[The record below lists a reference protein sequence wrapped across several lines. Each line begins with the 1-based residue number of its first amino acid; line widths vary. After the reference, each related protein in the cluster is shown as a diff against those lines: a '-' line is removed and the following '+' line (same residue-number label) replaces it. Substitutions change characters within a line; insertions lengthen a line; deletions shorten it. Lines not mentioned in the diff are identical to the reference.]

1 MTARGEVMAGVPK
14 TARAAV
20 LVATNQP
27 LEIHDV
33 QVPDKLEH
41 GSILVKTT
49 SATICGSDVHD
60 WLGDRGDLTRLRF
73 PRILGHEMVGRIVQF
88 GEGEPRDSVGAPLE
102 EGDRIIWTHSY
113 CGRCY
118 NCTIEQEIT
127 ICLNQKTYSRS
138 WLPTE
143 YPYLT
148 GGWAEYCYVMPGS
161 GRVKV
166 PDEVPDELA
175 SAAACAFRTVTQGFD
190 RLGELD
196 DRHSIVIQGSGPLG
210 LFSTAIAAKSGPHEV
225 IVIGSPTHRLD
236 IARKWGAT
244 HTINIDEVRDP
255 AQRREMILAWTEG
268 MGPDCVVEV
277 SGAPTAFSEGVD
289 MVRRGGRYV
298 LIGQSSEPA
307 TIIPSQIVRK
317 HVNIIGN
324 ASGSVRHYYRALQF
338 IKNNSR
344 RFSWHDMI
352 SNHYPLE
359 QINEAMEGM
368 RAWKEV
374 KPAITFAD

>member
-1 MTARGEVMAGVPK
+1 MASVPK

-20 LVATNQP
+20 LVALRQP
-27 LEIHDV
+27 LEIRDV
-33 QVPDKLEH
+33 QVPDTLEH
-41 GSILVKTT
+41 GSILVKTAMA
-49 SATICGSDVHD
+49 SVCGSDVHD
-60 WLGDRGDLTRLRF
+60 WIGDGGDPRRFKF

-88 GEGEPRDSVGAPLE
+88 GDGDRRDSVGTPLE
-102 EGDRIIWTHSY
+102 EGDRVIWTHSY

-118 NCTIEQEIT
+118 NCTVEQEIT
-127 ICLNQKTYSRS
+127 ICLNQRTYSRS

-148 GGWAEYCYVMPGS
+148 GGWAEYCYVLPGS

-175 SAAACAFRTVTQGFD
+175 SAAACAFRTVIQGFD
-190 RLGELD
+190 RLGDLD

-210 LFSTAIAAKSGPHEV
+210 LFSTAIAAKSGPHEI
-225 IVIGSPTHRLD
+225 IVVGGPARRLD
-236 IARKWGAT
+236 IALGWGAT
-244 HTINIDEVRDP
+244 HTINIEDMPDP
-255 AQRREMILAWTEG
+255 AHRKEIILGWTDG

-277 SGAPTAFSEGVD
+277 SGAPTAFSEGFD

-298 LIGQSSEPA
+298 LIGQSSTPA
-307 TIIPSQIVRK
+307 TIIPTQIVRK
-317 HVNIIGN
+317 HVSIIGN

-338 IKNNSR
+338 IKHNWT
-344 RFSWHDMI
+344 RFSWQDMI

-359 QINEAMEGM
+359 RINDALEGM
-368 RAWKEV
+368 RTWKEV
-374 KPAITFAD
+374 KPAITFAG